1 MAIYKIDDKNELYYE
16 HVPPKDGGY
25 TCVFVNA
32 LTGDVSA
39 WNGLVGKNLINNKDG
54 YLVYNFR
61 GQANSKFESSL
72 DLSAELI
79 VKDLVDLIN
88 FLKLENIVLIG
99 LSIGGLY
106 AAMSL
111 FNGVQAKGLVLINT
125 LRKPSERLNWINN
138 AMANAVK
145 FGGTSLI
152 LDMTLPVVASPK
164 FLSKMK
170 DNALKY
176 ENYLGLDDYNGVS
189 KLMHGGFTTNW
200 DFDWGKLDLPV
211 LVLTGHF
218 DKVFRIEEDIND
230 LIKRIKNVRRIEI
243 PECGHLIPLEDP
255 ELFSYHLSGFIQS
268 LKKVRIIS

>member
-1 MAIYKIDDKNELYYE
+1 MAIFKIDDDNEIYYE
-16 HVPPKDGGY
+16 YVEPKDGGF

-39 WNGLVGKNLINNKDG
+39 WNGFIGESVVKNKDG

-61 GQANSKFESSL
+61 GQAKSKFDRNL
-72 DLSAELI
+72 DLNDSLI
-79 VKDLVDLIN
+79 VNDLVNLLN
-88 FLKLENIVLIG
+88 FIKPKNIVLIG

-111 FNGVQAKGLVLINT
+111 LKGVQAVGLVLINT

-152 LDMTLPVVASPK
+152 LDMVMPMIASPK

-170 DNALKY
+170 SNALKY
-176 ENYLGLDDYNGVS
+176 ENYLGLDDFDGVS
-189 KLMHGGFTTNW
+189 KLMHGGYTTDW
-200 DFDWGKLDLPV
+200 DFDWSKLNLPV
-211 LVLTGHF
+211 LIMTGHY
-218 DKVFRIEEDIND
+218 DKVFRIEDDIND
-230 LIKRIKNVRRIEI
+230 LIKNVRNVRRIEV
-243 PECGHLIPLEDP
+243 PECGHLIPIEDP
-255 ELFSYHLSGFIQS
+255 ELFSYHLNGFVQS
-268 LKKVRIIS
+268 LKY

>member
-1 MAIYKIDDKNELYYE
+1 MAIFKIDDKNELYYE
-16 HVPPKDGGY
+16 YIPPKDGDC

-39 WNGLVGKNLINNKDG
+39 WNGSIGKNLIKKNDG

-61 GQANSKFESSL
+61 GQAQSKFDRNLE
-72 DLSAELI
+72 LSDNLI
-79 VKDLVDLIN
+79 VNDLISLVN
-88 FLKLENIVLIG
+88 FIKPKNIVLVG

-106 AAMSL
+106 AAKSVL
-111 FNGVQAKGLVLINT
+111 SGVQAKGLVLINT

-152 LDMTLPVVASPK
+152 LDMVLPMLASPS

-170 DNALKY
+170 SNALKY
-176 ENYLGLDDYNGVS
+176 ENYLGLDDYDGVT
-189 KLMHGGFTTNW
+189 KLMQGGYKTDW
-200 DFDWGKLDLPV
+200 DFDWRKLELPV
-211 LVLTGHF
+211 LIMSGHY

-230 LIKRIKNVRRIEI
+230 LIKNLKNVRRIEV
-243 PECGHLIPLEDP
+243 PECGHLIPIEDP
-255 ELFSYHLSGFIQS
+255 ELFSYHLNGFVQS
-268 LKKVRIIS
+268 LKS

>member
-1 MAIYKIDDKNELYYE
+1 M
-16 HVPPKDGGY
+16 
-25 TCVFVNA
+25 
-32 LTGDVSA
+32 
-39 WNGLVGKNLINNKDG
+39 
-54 YLVYNFR
+54 
-61 GQANSKFESSL
+61 
-72 DLSAELI
+72 
-79 VKDLVDLIN
+79 
-88 FLKLENIVLIG
+88 IG

-170 DNALKY
+170 DDALKY

-255 ELFSYHLSGFIQS
+255 ELFSYHLTGFIQS
-268 LKKVRIIS
+268 LKKS